1 MPFGLAWVDM
11 IYMSYVQIWLPQGY
25 KSYAAFLSCFSW
37 PSLPWTWCGQRT
49 RGAEEYDAT
58 WSWGEGGTPSR
69 DKYTLPLYPRSRQC
83 CKFCSLHRE
92 IQNYCKVVQCWELA
106 RLMRVWVSAAYWD
119 KWYTGASVQMDGQ
132 PDRYKSYPEPFAHLL
147 TDRQVQMASSKEA
160 PFFEFYP
167 VHLQDYHQSWQAW
180 PKQISGG
187 ICPLATLPT
196 TQWPQ
201 CPPCSMAIL
210 SPNIWPH
217 SLIALPF
224 VTFARCCQLYRR
236 NTPTLL

>member
-1 MPFGLAWVDM
+1 MQPSFLVSRGHHYLGPDV
-11 IYMSYVQIWLPQGY
+11 VNEQG
-25 KSYAAFLSCFSW
+25 
-37 PSLPWTWCGQRT
+37 GQRSTT
-49 RGAEEYDAT
+49 RPGA
-58 WSWGEGGTPSR
+58 GGTPSR

-92 IQNYCKVVQCWELA
+92 IPNYCKVVQCCGWKLA
-106 RLMRVWVSAAYWD
+106 GLMRVWVSAAYWD
-119 KWYTGASVQMDGQ
+119 KWYTGASVQMVGH

-167 VHLQDYHQSWQAW
+167 VHLQEDYHQSWQAW

-196 TQWPQ
+196 AQWPQ

-224 VTFARCCQLYRR
+224 VTFVRCCQLYRR
-236 NTPTLL
+236 NTQTLLWW